1 MNRSGKRTVCGIVS
15 VLNADASVVER
26 TLLPNRFYDAE
37 AFVFQQKS
45 APSRIMRAR
54 EGHGIREVG
63 HVPDWIRR
71 SMKWYDDHFGQPQ

>member
-45 APSRIMRAR
+45 APSRIMRVKRRHKESLSLALIVGD
-54 EGHGIREVG
+54 EVIRASV
-63 HVPDWIRR
+63 
-71 SMKWYDDHFGQPQ
+71 